1 MAKEEQKTEG
11 TVQPLEKAK
20 EVAAEVAEKARQTY
34 GATRDKLQ
42 AVGSEV
48 GKRYD
53 KLSDDVRRGAERAST
68 VAKQRY
74 DETSETLKK
83 GYTKVRKDLDGLMK
97 DVNAYVRDNPGK
109 SVLMA
114 AGAGFLLG
122 LLFRGRRG
130 DDE

>member
-11 TVQPLEKAK
+11 TVDKAK

-53 KLSDDVRRGAERAST
+53 KLSDDVRRGAERASA
-68 VAKQRY
+68 VAKERY
-74 DETSETLKK
+74 EETSETLKK